1 MSNYN
6 SDKHSNRNNNEVSFN
21 FISSVTLKTNKN
33 MNTYA
38 TSLSNSMIEKI
49 EVKIGAMVEIASTM
63 GIAMRVIKNGLICGQ
78 NFVNLILIKLKKQ
91 MTIG

>member
-21 FISSVTLKTNKN
+21 FISSTGVTFKTNKN
-33 MNTYA
+33 INTYTA

-49 EVKIGAMVEIASTM
+49 EVKIGMIMMVERASTM
-63 GIAMRVIKNGLICGQ
+63 GIAMRVIN
-78 NFVNLILIKLKKQ
+78 
-91 MTIG
+91 